1 MQVNNIQSG
10 YIQQSGQAGNLRF
23 ESLSDSGACLSEELR
38 AAFQAIPAGIVF
50 INRLGVVELANKG
63 ARKLFQKDIH
73 AMPWREVIRHYFV
86 PQKDDG
92 LEVSLVS
99 GRKVKFSISKI
110 PGIPGQLIHLT
121 DLTETRALQTKVS
134 HMHRLSSLGKMMAS
148 LAHQLRTPLSA
159 ALLYARNLQSTG
171 LACTRQTRFSEKLI
185 TRLKD
190 LEKQINDMLLFA
202 KSGAENIIE
211 KVDLITLC
219 QQLSCDTL
227 EEKTDLQL
235 KINCHSANGNYVILG
250 NSTAISGA
258 LNNLLQ
264 NAQSVGATSIDIG
277 LSQDDSWLALSVCDN
292 GPGIPV
298 KDREKLFEPFF
309 TTRTQGTGL
318 GLAVVR
324 AVMTS
329 HKGQV
334 TAKNNDA
341 GGATFTLRFPVALL
355 SNKANEHGLKQS
367 DQSELSETTGSV
379 NMAGEFA

>member
-10 YIQQSGQAGNLRF
+10 YIQQSGQAGALSF
-23 ESLSDSGACLSEELR
+23 ESLTDSGACLSDELR

-50 INRLGVVELANKG
+50 INRMGVVELANK
-63 ARKLFQKDIH
+63 AAKKLFQKDIH

-110 PGIPGQLIHLT
+110 SGIPGQLIHLT
-121 DLTETRALQTKVS
+121 DLTETRALQAKVS

-171 LACTRQTRFSEKLI
+171 LADAKQIRFSEKLV

-202 KSGAENIIE
+202 KSGSEAIIE
-211 KVDLITLC
+211 KVDLIALC
-219 QQLSCDTL
+219 RQLARDSV
-227 EEKTDLQL
+227 EEKPEQPF
-235 KINCHSANGNYVILG
+235 KINFEASIGNCVIHG
-250 NSTAISGA
+250 NPTAISGSI
-258 LNNLLQ
+258 NNLLQ
-264 NAQSVGATSIDIG
+264 NAQSLGATQIDIR
-277 LSQDDSWLALSVCDN
+277 LNQNDSWLELLVSDN
-292 GPGIPV
+292 GPGISGKEP
-298 KDREKLFEPFF
+298 EKIFEPFY
-309 TTRTQGTGL
+309 TTRAQGTGL

-334 TAKNNDA
+334 KVRNNIE
-341 GGATFTLRFPVALL
+341 GGACFTLRFPVTLL
-355 SNKANEHGLKQS
+355 YKTSESDEIQS
-367 DQSELSETTGSV
+367 RQFETTYPV
-379 NMAGEFA
+379 KTTGEFA